1 MTDDPDVTQK
11 VGDVANSNPFDSAV
25 NHDFNDSEIE
35 DHALFINAT
44 AAVAGKPP
52 STAAI
57 SITTSPLLGKFTP
70 TAIPSNPS
78 IAKHTPS
85 TSATTKSVSP
95 IASHQIIAYLATM
108 SIVLNL

>member
-1 MTDDPDVTQK
+1 
-11 VGDVANSNPFDSAV
+11 
-25 NHDFNDSEIE
+25 
-35 DHALFINAT
+35 
-44 AAVAGKPP
+44 
-52 STAAI
+52 
-57 SITTSPLLGKFTP
+57 LLGKFTP